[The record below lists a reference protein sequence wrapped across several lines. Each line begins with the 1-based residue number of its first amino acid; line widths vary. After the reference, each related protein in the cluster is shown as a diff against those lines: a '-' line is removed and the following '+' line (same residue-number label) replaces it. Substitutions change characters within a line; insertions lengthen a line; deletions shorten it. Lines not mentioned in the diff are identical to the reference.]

1 MTDKLSD
8 NQEVYEFTEDTVE
21 NFDQMNDKFRN
32 NYDWIIETDKDFVK
46 VVDEVKVEE
55 KIPSPME
62 VYKILSAPSKQNE
75 SQVKLT
81 EKYISQQSDPF
92 ERLTA
97 LKHELA
103 DCKKDID
110 EYAELFKHNDFVNSK
125 NNFSELHE
133 EINLYKAKV
142 DAFIDYNIFN
152 SLKANTS
159 ISSEKAENTN
169 DDVSKASIEENR
181 KYASNYDKNNIII
194 NSLISQIQS
203 LQEGYYDDVLKGDND
218 KSKESRNVVYEII
231 SNPENQVNI
240 ISSKIGELESQ
251 INQLQKIIGEWSLVR
266 IYFNILISLLCLS
279 MTIMKASA

>member
-1 MTDKLSD
+1 MTDKKQD
-8 NQEVYEFTEDTVE
+8 HPEVYEFVEDTVE

-32 NYDWIIETDKDFVK
+32 NYDWIMKSDKDFSKEVN
-46 VVDEVKVEE
+46 EVKVENQV
-55 KIPSPME
+55 PTPNE
-62 VYKILSAPSKQNE
+62 VFKILSAPDKQNE
-75 SQVKLT
+75 KEVKLT
-81 EKYISQQSDPF
+81 GKYISQHSDPY

-110 EYAELFKHNDFVNSK
+110 EYAELFKNNDFINNK

-152 SLKANTS
+152 SLKANNS
-159 ISSEKAENTN
+159 VISEKSENKEDN
-169 DDVSKASIEENR
+169 SVDIKNEENK
-181 KYASNYDKNNIII
+181 KYTSNYDKNNIII
-194 NSLISQIQS
+194 NSLISQIKN
-203 LQEGYYDDVLKGDND
+203 LQENYYEDVLNSD
-218 KSKESRNVVYEII
+218 KSNNKTKGNEENFTRNVSYEII
-231 SNPENQVNI
+231 ANPENQVNI

-266 IYFNILISLLCLS
+266 IILFNI
-279 MTIMKASA
+279 